1 MNQKGISLIF
11 VLVIVAILSVLASA
25 LFVVSTTDTFIAR
38 NSKYSK
44 EAFYAAEAG
53 LRYGERE
60 LRQLKSKALINGIY
74 RNGEAGPNYG
84 GHSLGY
90 YFVEPSTVTD
100 PSNPGSGTAIKDMTF
115 CVDGSG
121 SSKTT
126 DNTRKFSVLIANNDP
141 NEVDA
146 TGKKAEVD
154 NKLFLRSIGYG
165 PGNSRVILEELVDIN
180 EVVVDV
186 SKDQALSSPT
196 GQDKFN
202 K

>member
-11 VLVIVAILSVLASA
+11 VLIIVAVLSVLASA
-25 LFVVSTTDTFIAR
+25 LFVVSTTDTFVAR
-38 NSKYSK
+38 NAKYSK

-74 RNGEAGPNYG
+74 RSGTPGPNYG
-84 GHSLGY
+84 GSPLGY

-100 PSNPGSGTAIKDMTF
+100 PSNLNGVPPIKDKTFCSGASGT
-115 CVDGSG
+115 
-121 SSKTT
+121 
-126 DNTRKFSVLIANNDP
+126 DNVRRFSVLIANNNP
-141 NEVDA
+141 NERDA
-146 TGKKAEVD
+146 TGKKAEID

-165 PGNSRVILEELVDIN
+165 PGNSRVILEEMIDIN
-180 EVVVDV
+180 EVLIDV
-186 SKDQALSSPT
+186 TKDQALSSPT